1 MITFLWAA
9 SLLEATSQVRDFF
22 FNGGPFMWA
31 IMVCSVVALAVT
43 VMKLMTLRK
52 DRIIPDALTSQ
63 VERFD
68 EYLENDNLNEL
79 EADFREGNS
88 TLSRL
93 CSVAIR
99 NAGRSQI
106 EVQEAVQSSAREE
119 IVRLN
124 GGLPVL
130 EVVITIAPLLGLL
143 GTASGLT
150 IVFRDFGADA
160 DYSQLS
166 RGIAMALST
175 TITGLA
181 VAVPSVIAHSYFS
194 RQIETM
200 SARLEVVLSKVVSA
214 CHQHVFFKRTG
225 GGI

>member
-1 MITFLWAA
+1 MFISLWAA
-9 SLLEATSQVRDFF
+9 SVLEASEQVRDFLI
-22 FNGGPFMWA
+22 NGGPFMVA
-31 IMVCSVVALAVT
+31 IILCSIVALAVT
-43 VMKLMTLRK
+43 VMKLLTLRK
-52 DRIIPDALTSQ
+52 DRIIPDKLAAE

-68 EYLENDNLNEL
+68 EYLENDNLAEL
-79 EADFREGNS
+79 ETVFRSGGDV
-88 TLSRL
+88 LSRL

-99 NAGRSQI
+99 NAGRSQV

-119 IVRLN
+119 IVKLN

-166 RGIAMALST
+166 KGIAIALST
-175 TITGLA
+175 TIGGLA

-214 CHQHVFFKRTG
+214 CHQHVFFNRSRKES
-225 GGI
+225 

>member
-1 MITFLWAA
+1 MNPLLAA
-9 SLLEATSQVRDFF
+9 SYFDATSRVWDFLV
-22 FNGGPFMWA
+22 NGGPFMAA
-31 IMVCSVVALAVT
+31 IALCSIVALAVT

-52 DRIIPDALTSQ
+52 EHIIPDKLAGE

-68 EYLENDNLNEL
+68 QYLENDTLGDL
-79 EADFREGNS
+79 EGEFRAGQS
-88 TLSRL
+88 ALSRL
-93 CSVAIR
+93 CSVAVS

-119 IVRLN
+119 IVKLN

-143 GTASGLT
+143 GTASGLVL
-150 IVFRDFGADA
+150 VFRDFGADA

-166 RGIAMALST
+166 KGIAMALST
-175 TITGLA
+175 TIAGLA

-200 SARLEVVLSKVVSA
+200 AARLEVVLSKVVSA
-214 CHQHVFFKRTG
+214 CHQHVFFKRSQG
-225 GGI
+225 